1 MSSIDTVLGSIKPAL
16 EELQKKGISTRVGV
30 DRDAGIIRIYG
41 EGSDYMRRATSGLSE
56 MLELAYTTAEHH
68 PYWLLLYHAT
78 EVCKARAYAFNSAR
92 TSPNCVR
99 CSNAGAGSGYVSFNA
114 CPSCATSAPRLD

>member
-1 MSSIDTVLGSIKPAL
+1 MSSIDTVLESIKPAL

-41 EGSDYMRRATSGLSE
+41 EGSDYIRRATSGLSE

-78 EVCKARAYAFNSAR
+78 EVCKAVLDKWESELSADQL
-92 TSPNCVR
+92 SEMSWR
-99 CSNAGAGSGYVSFNA
+99 CDEIKMA
-114 CPSCATSAPRLD
+114 LDKLAEK